1 MLTNWM
7 KKYIRREDGASTV
20 ETVLWF
26 PIIMMIFGLMID
38 VAMIFHGQAKILRVV
53 QEVNRQI
60 SIGNITT
67 TDAAETEIEGALAN
81 MDITGTANMNNIAG
95 VVYTRVD
102 VDAGE
107 LQVLGYFSVLAG
119 RGLNIQVVDEYMIEN
134 WEV

>member
-1 MLTNWM
+1 MRNTLTR
-7 KKYIRREDGASTV
+7 KYLKREDGGSTV

-53 QEVNRQI
+53 QEVNRQV
-60 SIGNITT
+60 SIGNITRE
-67 TDAAETEIEGALAN
+67 AAEPEIEATLAR

-119 RGLNIQVVDEYMIEN
+119 RGLNIQVVDEYVIEN
-134 WEV
+134 WEA